1 MTRPP
6 LMGIHHIKFAV
17 TDLVRSLHFYEA
29 FVGAKRIP
37 EADHRRTDDGSLYA
51 YILEVPGL
59 GCPLEL
65 QLDPEQAR
73 KHRRFD
79 PLTIAVQDR
88 QGLEAWDNLLTEK
101 NIRHSP
107 IITHPTQKDIRHSPN
122 ITAVQGW
129 LIVIE
134 DPDENRVGLQ
144 TLENHGPELK
154 PDEDNEWRKN

>member
-1 MTRPP
+1 MARNVDQRSERPVTAPP

-17 TDLVRSLHFYEA
+17 TDLDRSLHFYEA
-29 FVGAKRIP
+29 FLGAKRIP
-37 EADHRRTDDGSLYA
+37 EADHRRTVDRSLYA

-59 GCPLEL
+59 GCMLEL
-65 QLDPEQAR
+65 RLNPEQAK

-79 PLTIAVQDR
+79 PLTIAVKDR
-88 QGLEAWDNLLTEK
+88 HVLEAWDALLTEK

-107 IITHPTQKDIRHSPN
+107 I

-134 DPDENRVGLQ
+134 DPDQNRVRLQ
-144 TLENHGPELK
+144 TLDGHDPELK
-154 PDEDNEWRKN
+154 PDEANEWLKN